1 MPTIGAM
8 AVAMLVSY
16 VVGDLL
22 SGFASLPV
30 QLIAGTVVFYAVY
43 FPARKWLRELRG
55 D

>member
-8 AVAMLVSY
+8 AVATLVSY
-16 VVGDLL
+16 VVGDLI
-22 SGFASLPV
+22 SSFASLPA
-30 QLIAGTVVFYAVY
+30 QLVVGTVVFYVVY